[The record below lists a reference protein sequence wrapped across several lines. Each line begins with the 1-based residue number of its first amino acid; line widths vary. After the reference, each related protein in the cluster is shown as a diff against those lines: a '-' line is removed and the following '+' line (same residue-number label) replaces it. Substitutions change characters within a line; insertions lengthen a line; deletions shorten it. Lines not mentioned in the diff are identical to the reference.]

1 MDKKTIFLALF
12 FLSLTASLF
21 AQTSVG
27 LEGGLSDNSYH
38 SNIANRAATQLAS
51 KVGYSIAIPLRYRVC
66 SWLYA
71 IAAPGL
77 VQKGYSM
84 NRTDSL
90 SGEYDQHS
98 NLYLQLPIG
107 VGLVHEWGR
116 LRVGLELGVYA
127 GYWLSG
133 RVKGNTAE
141 IFGSAGANNSEQF
154 QLTAYNASYS
164 FDAQRDKRWEEGW
177 WVGPAFQYRL
187 TKAWALTAGARYYGA
202 LTSQEKAPISPIPA
216 FNRTWIF
223 SAGAA
228 WSLPKP
234 IFRR

>member
-1 MDKKTIFLALF
+1 MHSKNILMTLFL
-12 FLSLTASLF
+12 LSLTAFLS

-38 SNIANRAATQLAS
+38 TNIANRAATQLAS
-51 KVGYSIAIPLRYRVC
+51 KAGFSMVASLRYRVC
-66 SWLYA
+66 AWLYG

-90 SGEYDQHS
+90 SGEYDQHT

-107 VGLVHEWGR
+107 IGLVHEWGR
-116 LRVGLELGVYA
+116 FRVGLDLGVYA

-141 IFGSAGANNSEQF
+141 IFGNAGANNSEQF
-154 QLTAYNASYS
+154 QLTGYNASYS
-164 FDAQRDKRWEEGW
+164 FNAQRDKRWEEGW
-177 WVGPAFQYRL
+177 WTGPALQYRL
-187 TKAWALTAGARYYGA
+187 TDTWGLTAGARYYGA
-202 LTSQEKAPISPIPA
+202 LTSQEKAPVSSIPA
-216 FNRTWIF
+216 YNRTWIF
-223 SAGAA
+223 SVGAA
-228 WSLPKP
+228 WSLSHAKS
-234 IFRR
+234 RR